1 MRAAGVG
8 GMVVHGREFGLPVF
22 MTGVIVPS
30 VIMGGMVMPCVIMG
44 RMVMPCVIVL
54 GMVVR
59 VVGRFV
65 R

>member
-1 MRAAGVG
+1 
-8 GMVVHGREFGLPVF
+8 MVVHGREFGLLVF

-30 VIMGGMVMPCVIMG
+30 VIMGGMVMPCVI
-44 RMVMPCVIVL
+44 VL

>member
-1 MRAAGVG
+1 
-8 GMVVHGREFGLPVF
+8 MVVHGREFGLPVF
-22 MTGVIVPS
+22 MTGVIVT
-30 VIMGGMVMPCVIMG
+30 CVIMG

>member
-1 MRAAGVG
+1 MVV
-8 GMVVHGREFGLPVF
+8 VVHGREFGLLVL
-22 MTGVIVPS
+22 MTGVIV
-30 VIMGGMVMPCVIMG
+30 GGMVMPCVIMG

-59 VVGRFV
+59 VVGRLL

>member
-1 MRAAGVG
+1 
-8 GMVVHGREFGLPVF
+8 MVVHGRHLGLPVF
-22 MTGVIVPS
+22 MAGVIVTC
-30 VIMGGMVMPCVIMG
+30 VIMGGMVMPGVIMG

-59 VVGRFV
+59 VAGRLV